1 MTIYTT
7 KKTEQ
12 YGHVLLKD
20 GIETVCPFRSAT
32 AVPVQNALGQTTIQL
47 ISNPCSTVCPHAD
60 FVNMNNL
67 GKVFTISCNGA
78 PIEFDVEEELETKLI
93 N

>member
-7 KKTEQ
+7 KKTDQ
-12 YGHVLLKD
+12 YGRVLLKD
-20 GIETVCPFRSAT
+20 GLETVCPFRSAT

-47 ISNPCSTVCPHAD
+47 ISTPCSTVCPHAD
-60 FVNMNNL
+60 FHDMNNL
-67 GKVFTISCNGA
+67 GKVYTISCNGA
-78 PIEFDVEEELETKLI
+78 TLEFDVEEELETKLI

>member
-7 KKTEQ
+7 KKADQ

-20 GIETVCPFRSAT
+20 GLETICPFRSAT

-47 ISNPCSTVCPHAD
+47 ISTPCSTVCPHAD
-60 FVNMNNL
+60 FNDLKNL
-67 GKVFTISCNGA
+67 GKVFTISCNGT
-78 PIEFDVEEELETKLI
+78 PLEFDIDEELEIKLI